1 MIILA
6 LDLSLNRTGWAVIDT
21 GARMKKKRLI
31 GYGVISNK
39 HLASNQTG
47 LKLFH
52 IELQLKALLYA
63 YNPDAIIVEEL
74 CGNAWLDTTQL
85 SKVHGILEKL
95 TMKFK
100 NIHYINN
107 MTFKKEFAGT
117 GKAKKEDV
125 EAKVKEYFPNVVIRY
140 DDESDAIGLAILY
153 TIQENLCTW

>member
-1 MIILA
+1 MIVLA
-6 LDLSLNRTGWAVIDT
+6 LDLSLNRTGWAVLDT
-21 GARMKKKRLI
+21 SKRMKKARLI

-39 HLASNQTG
+39 HLDSKQTG

-52 IELQLKALLYA
+52 IELKLKALLYA
-63 YNPDAIIVEEL
+63 YNPDAIVVEEL
-74 CGNAWLDTTQL
+74 SGSAWNDTTQL

-107 MTFKKEFAGT
+107 MTFKKDFVGT

-125 EAKVKEYFPNVVIRY
+125 EAKVKEYLPEVIIRW

-153 TIQENLCTW
+153 TMQENLCTW